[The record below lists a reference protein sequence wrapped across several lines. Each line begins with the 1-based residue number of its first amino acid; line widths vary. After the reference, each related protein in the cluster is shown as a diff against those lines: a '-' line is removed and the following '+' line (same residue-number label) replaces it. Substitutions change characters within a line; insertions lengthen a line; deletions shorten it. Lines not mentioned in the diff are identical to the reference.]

1 MVVVGGLMLFGIVFV
16 FNFVVYFY
24 LVLVFIDDDK
34 VVLNVGFYYMVN
46 FGGCF
51 VGIVL
56 LGLVY

>member
-1 MVVVGGLMLFGIVFV
+1 MLFGIVFV

-51 VGIVL
+51 VGMVL
-56 LGLVY
+56 FGLVY